1 MKRYLTS
8 PRISLLALAVIFLWL
23 KTYVAYK
30 VNFDIDIENGRQ
42 AFILL
47 INPLSF
53 LLFVFGVSLFLKE
66 KRRNAYLFI
75 TSVLLTAVL
84 FANIVFYRFFD
95 DFLTIPVLF
104 QTSNMSDLGS
114 SVSELVNPAD
124 FLYFIDLF
132 ILALLMKVKPAFIKD
147 MHYNKNDK
155 KVFLLASIGVAF
167 FNLGISEVERPELLT
182 RSFDREILVKNIGT
196 YNYHLYDAFL
206 QSKSS
211 AQRAVADGSKLAEIE
226 NYVRAN
232 NEEPN
237 KELYGIAK
245 GKNVIMVSIESTQNF
260 VINEKVKGQEI
271 TPFLNRFLKESYY
284 FDHFYHQTG
293 QGKTSDSEF
302 IVENSLYPL
311 GRGAVFFTHS
321 QNEYKAFPE
330 ILNEKGYYS
339 ASFHAN
345 NSSFWNRD
353 IMYKTLGYN
362 RFYDIDDYVV
372 NTGNS
377 VNWGLKDKEFFSQ
390 SIAHLQE
397 LPQPFYA
404 KFITLTN
411 HFPFTLDEKDRSIS
425 EFNSSSKTLNRYFP
439 AVRYTDEALRQF
451 IGDLKEAGLYDNSVI
466 VIYGDHYGISE
477 NHNQAMSQFLG
488 KEITPFE
495 SVQLQ
500 RVPLIIH
507 VPGQKGKTISKVS
520 GQVDVRPTL
529 LHLLEIDTK
538 ENIEFGTDLFSK
550 NKFKMTVLRD
560 GSFIT
565 KDYIFTRD
573 TCYDKQTGEL
583 IERNACEPYMEKSK
597 QELEYSDRIIYGDL
611 LRFYNDG
618 QKKNSKKK

>member
-1 MKRYLTS
+1 MKRYFTS
-8 PRISLLALAVIFLWL
+8 PRISLIALAVCFLWL
-23 KTYVAYK
+23 KTYIAYK
-30 VNFDIDIENGRQ
+30 VDFDIDIDNWRQ
-42 AFILL
+42 EFILL

-66 KRRNAYLFI
+66 KRKNAYLFV

-84 FANIVFYRFFD
+84 FANIVFYRFFN

-114 SVSELVNPAD
+114 SVSELVNPSD
-124 FLYFIDLF
+124 FLYFADLI
-132 ILALLMKVKPAFIKD
+132 ILALLVKRKPAFLKD
-147 MHYNKNDK
+147 NHYNKNDK
-155 KVFLLASIGVAF
+155 QVFLLASLGMAF
-167 FNLGISEVERPELLT
+167 FNLGLSEVERPELLT
-182 RSFDREILVKNIGT
+182 RTFDREILVKNIGT
-196 YNYHLYDAFL
+196 YNYQLYDAFL

-232 NEEPN
+232 KEEPN
-237 KELYGIAK
+237 RELFGIAK
-245 GKNVIMVSIESTQNF
+245 GKNVIMVSMESLQSF
-260 VINEKVKGQEI
+260 VINKTVNGREI

-284 FDHFYHQTG
+284 FNNFYHQTG

-311 GRGAVFFTHS
+311 GRGAVFFTNA
-321 QNEYKAFPE
+321 QNEYRALPE

-353 IMYKTLGYN
+353 IMYKALGYN

-372 NTGNS
+372 NEGNS
-377 VNWGLKDKEFFSQ
+377 VNWGLKDKEFFTQ
-390 SIAHLQE
+390 SVEYLKE
-397 LPQPFYA
+397 MPQPFYA

-411 HFPFTLDEKDRSIS
+411 HFPFTLDEKDRSIDEYDS
-425 EFNSSSKTLNRYFP
+425 NSKTMNRYFP
-439 AVRYTDEALRQF
+439 TARYADEALRQF
-451 IGDLKEAGLYDNSVI
+451 IEDLKAAGMYENSVI
-466 VIYGDHYGISE
+466 VFYGDHYGISE
-477 NHNQAMSQFLG
+477 NHKQAMGQFLG
-488 KEITPFE
+488 KEITPLE

-529 LHLLEIDTK
+529 LHLLGISTAD
-538 ENIEFGTDLFSK
+538 NMEFGTDLFAK
-550 NKFKMTVLRD
+550 GQLELTVLRD

-565 KDYIFTRD
+565 EENVFTRD
-573 TCYDKQTGEL
+573 TCYDKQTGE
-583 IERNACEPYMEKSK
+583 IIDRNACEPYIEKSK

-611 LRFYNDG
+611 LRFYNNS
-618 QKKNSKKK
+618 QKNPQK